1 MDIAQYLLLF
11 LPGMVM
17 FTWLSWEFAA
27 ESWDL
32 QGRADDDVAAA
43 GVLVQDGDPGELGA
57 DAAAGHL
64 PRCSSASRRC
74 APASTT
80 AIRSRRMSWCDGAAM
95 RRAERA
101 DEPRSPRAW
110 CCSALLFVVILG
122 GFPISFTLIF
132 LGMVFGYFGLGNRVF
147 YLMTYQVFDTM
158 MDTVLAAVA
167 LFTFMGYV
175 LESAGLMTR
184 LFRAVQLM
192 FGRVHGA
199 LFIATIFTATL
210 FAAATGIVG
219 ASVTIIALMAA
230 PAMLRSKYDV
240 RMSAGTIC
248 AGGTLGI
255 LIPPSVMLV
264 VMGPV
269 CSVSVARLYAGA
281 LLPGLLLAFM
291 YVIYTMVRVWL
302 NPKLGP
308 PLSGGRAAM
317 SRSRAS
323 CASFFFGLLPPLA
336 LIIATLGSIVTG
348 WATPTEG
355 AALGCVGAL
364 LVTRGA
370 SQAELADV
378 QGLGVPHRANHQ
390 HGDDPADGVDISGLG
405 VLRARHAR
413 PSSPIR
419 WWPGTFRRN
428 LLILA
433 ILVLCFIL
441 GWPLEWVPIV
451 VIIVPIFLPLLKR

>member
-1 MDIAQYLLLF
+1 MSHEVLGLVLL
-11 LPGMVM
+11 
-17 FTWLSWEFAA
+17 
-27 ESWDL
+27 
-32 QGRADDDVAAA
+32 
-43 GVLVQDGDPGELGA
+43 GVLF
-57 DAAAGHL
+57 
-64 PRCSSASRRC
+64 
-74 APASTT
+74 
-80 AIRSRRMSWCDGAAM
+80 I
-95 RRAERA
+95 
-101 DEPRSPRAW
+101 
-110 CCSALLFVVILG
+110 VILG

-132 LGMVFGYFGLGNRVF
+132 LGMVFGYIGLGNRVF

-175 LESAGLMTR
+175 LENAGLMTR
-184 LFRAVQLM
+184 LFYAVQLI
-192 FGRVHGA
+192 FGRIHGA

-219 ASVTIIALMAA
+219 AAVTIIALMAA

-240 RMSAGTIC
+240 RLSAGTIC

-269 CSVSVARLYAGA
+269 LSVSVARLYAGA
-281 LLPGLLLAFM
+281 LLPGLLLAFL
-291 YVIYTMVRVWL
+291 YVGYTMLRVWM

-308 PLSGGRAAM
+308 PLPADELNVPF
-317 SRSRAS
+317 RSVVRE
-323 CASFFFGLLPPLA
+323 FVYGLVPPLA

-364 LVTRGA
+364 IVCALHRKLNWAVFKNSVFRTAQTTSMVMILLMASTFLGSVFSALGTPAFIANTLVAWQIPG
-370 SQAELADV
+370 EL
-378 QGLGVPHRANHQ
+378 L
-390 HGDDPADGVDISGLG
+390 
-405 VLRARHAR
+405 VL
-413 PSSPIR
+413 S
-419 WWPGTFRRN
+419 
-428 LLILA
+428 ILA
-433 ILVLCFIL
+433 LCFIL

-451 VIIVPIFLPLLKR
+451 VIIVPIFMPLLDALKVDMVWFSILLAVTLQTCWLSPPVALSAYYLKGIIPRWDLADIYKGMLPFMALQWIAVFILYFFPQIVLTLPNYVFGTR

>member
-1 MDIAQYLLLF
+1 MSHEVLGLLLI
-11 LPGMVM
+11 
-17 FTWLSWEFAA
+17 
-27 ESWDL
+27 
-32 QGRADDDVAAA
+32 
-43 GVLVQDGDPGELGA
+43 GVLFIA
-57 DAAAGHL
+57 
-64 PRCSSASRRC
+64 
-74 APASTT
+74 
-80 AIRSRRMSWCDGAAM
+80 
-95 RRAERA
+95 
-101 DEPRSPRAW
+101 
-110 CCSALLFVVILG
+110 ILG

-132 LGMVFGYFGLGNRVF
+132 LGMVFGYIGLGNRVF

-167 LFTFMGYV
+167 LFTFMGYL
-175 LESAGLMTR
+175 LECAGLMTR
-184 LFRAVQLM
+184 LFRAVQLL

-199 LFIATIFTATL
+199 LFLATIFTATL

-219 ASVTIIALMAA
+219 AAVTIIALMAA

-240 RMSAGTIC
+240 RLSAGTIC

-269 CSVSVARLYAGA
+269 LSVSVARLYAGA

-291 YVIYTMVRVWL
+291 YVSYTMVRVWL

-308 PLSGGRAAM
+308 PLSAKELDVPFWRVVQE
-317 SRSRAS
+317 
-323 CASFFFGLLPPLA
+323 FFVGLIPPLA

-364 LVTRGA
+364 LVSLAHRKLSWPLFKESVFRTAQTTSMVMILLMA
-370 SQAELADV
+370 STFLGSVFSALGTPAYIANTLLAWN
-378 QGLGVPHRANHQ
+378 VP
-390 HGDDPADGVDISGLG
+390 PE
-405 VLRARHAR
+405 
-413 PSSPIR
+413 
-419 WWPGTFRRN
+419 

-451 VIIVPIFLPLLKR
+451 VIIVPIFLPLLETLKVDMVWFSILLAVTLQTCWLSPPVALSAYYLKGIIPRWDLADIYKGMLPFMGLQWIAVIILYFFPQIVLTLPNYVFGAR